1 MTELDRIDRNI
12 LTLLQADCSVTNVQL
27 AEQVGLS
34 PPACLKRVKRLTE
47 EGYITRQVALV
58 APQKLGSMLHM
69 VVEVFMERDHKQL
82 FQDFAK
88 KVQATLEVKQSYQVT
103 GEDEFVIIVHAQT
116 MEHMS
121 SIKMKFAPYARLVTS
136 MIIKKPIDGRVI
148 SLENLP
154 YLEDD

>member
-27 AEQVGLS
+27 SEQVGLS

-88 KVQATLEVKQSYQVT
+88 KVQATPEVKQSYQVT
-103 GEDEFVIIVHAQT
+103 GEVDFVLIVMVKD
-116 MEHMS
+116 MEAYETLCDRLLYSHPNVRKFRTLIS
-121 SIKMKFAPYARLVTS
+121 MKRDKFETS
-136 MIIKKPIDGRVI
+136 VEVR
-148 SLENLP
+148 
-154 YLEDD
+154 